1 MARKYEVRLAL
12 DGTKSG
18 VHHTGEVFPID
29 IPNEEVVGF
38 KHEILSFSNAQAMQS
53 RRRSDG
59 NGAHFLRLSYAV
71 TKRSVLNY
79 IGQILFK
86 RPYTL
91 PTRNGQRKVKHS
103 VVQFSEFVMVLCR
116 PAATRGIARH
126 ALFETVGSKHQ
137 AHVQCAEG
145 NDNIRR

>member
-12 DGTKSG
+12 DGAKSG

-38 KHEILSFSNAQAMQS
+38 KQEILSFSNAQAMQS
-53 RRRSDG
+53 RRRRDG

-71 TKRSVLNY
+71 TKRFVIKLHRQVLF
-79 IGQILFK
+79 Q

-91 PTRNGQRKVKHS
+91 STRNG
-103 VVQFSEFVMVLCR
+103 
-116 PAATRGIARH
+116 
-126 ALFETVGSKHQ
+126 
-137 AHVQCAEG
+137 
-145 NDNIRR
+145 